1 MQKSALT
8 RPFTLRRCKGVSI
21 MCELALRKALLHR
34 CKGVSSPFIKWIVRS
49 LGPAHEHDSSIVV
62 ASQNIYVLIYF
73 YANSGSPSDR
83 CRCCSNVL
91 VWRLHWYYETCAGYG
106 NSKASFFFFF
116 SFLFMKNITFDNV
129 STNFLCYHFSG
140 HQLLGLSIW
149 HLFRN
154 SVPKADKR
162 KDHCSCLSCWM
173 VTSAKNEL
181 L

>member
-49 LGPAHEHDSSIVV
+49 FGPAHEHDSSIVV

-106 NSKASFFFFF
+106 NSKASFFLF
-116 SFLFMKNITFDNV
+116 SFFVYEEYNV
-129 STNFLCYHFSG
+129 WQCVHKLPLLSFFRTSTSG
-140 HQLLGLSIW
+140 AQHMAPISQ
-149 HLFRN
+149 FR
-154 SVPKADKR
+154 
-162 KDHCSCLSCWM
+162 
-173 VTSAKNEL
+173 T
-181 L
+181 